1 MLVFFHVWNSDLMS
15 FRMFTSPDWKRLLD
29 FSNLNIVARPVVHV
43 LTATEGK
50 PCFIPGEAICKVN
63 KSALLRVES
72 TKTEATMRHWC
83 HVHAAAEFC
92 DTFKE
97 SFNWPSLKP
106 FESGFQIPYFSGQ
119 RTFDEAWQG
128 IKGEWFEKP
137 RSAEFGQYFVSQLIS
152 PYYRKIWFLWD
163 GIADGRLAVRTIT
176 KVDHIQNILL
186 SGWRKNTLRFHI
198 QVQGDAIMV
207 PPNTA
212 FAVITL
218 PPSFA
223 YDSICFSASNIISF
237 L

>member
-1 MLVFFHVWNSDLMS
+1 M
-15 FRMFTSPDWKRLLD
+15 
-29 FSNLNIVARPVVHV
+29 
-43 LTATEGK
+43 TATEGK
-50 PCFIPGEAICKVN
+50 PCFIPEEAICRVN
-63 KSALLRVES
+63 KLALLRVES
-72 TKTEATMRHWC
+72 TKTEATTRHWC

-106 FESGFQIPYFSGQ
+106 FESDFQIPNFSGQ

-137 RSAEFGQYFVSQLIS
+137 RFAEFGQYFVSQLIS
-152 PYYRKIWFLWD
+152 PYYRKIWFLWNR
-163 GIADGRLAVRTIT
+163 IADGRLAVRTII
-176 KVDHIQNILL
+176 KVDHIQNIVDWLAEKH
-186 SGWRKNTLRFHI
+186 SQIPHPRAGRSNN
-198 QVQGDAIMV
+198 V

-223 YDSICFSASNIISF
+223 NDSICFSASNIISF
-237 L
+237 S